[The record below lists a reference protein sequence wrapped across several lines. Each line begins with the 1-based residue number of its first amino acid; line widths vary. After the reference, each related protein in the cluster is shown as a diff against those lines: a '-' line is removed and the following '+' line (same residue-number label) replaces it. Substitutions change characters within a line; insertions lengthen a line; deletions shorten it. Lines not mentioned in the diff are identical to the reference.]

1 MEKKIRA
8 VVKGIDTFSEW
19 VGKTFSWLTLTL
31 IFLTCYEVFT
41 RRLRGAPTIWT
52 LEMSTFLF
60 CGVCMLAL
68 GYTELHKGHV
78 NVDIVYNRFPPK
90 VQAICNIITFLCFLG
105 IFSLILLIYGGIFA
119 ADSWAIRERTPS
131 AFNAIVYPSKIA
143 VPVGAFLL
151 FIQALSGFI
160 KDLFF
165 LVKGERL

>member
-1 MEKKIRA
+1 
-8 VVKGIDTFSEW
+8 
-19 VGKTFSWLTLTL
+19 
-31 IFLTCYEVFT
+31 
-41 RRLRGAPTIWT
+41 
-52 LEMSTFLF
+52 MSTFLF